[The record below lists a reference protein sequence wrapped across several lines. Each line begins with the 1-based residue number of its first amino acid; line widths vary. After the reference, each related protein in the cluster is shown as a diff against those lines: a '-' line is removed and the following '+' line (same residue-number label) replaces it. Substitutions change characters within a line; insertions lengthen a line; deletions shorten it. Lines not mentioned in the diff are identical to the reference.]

1 MRNLPRISP
10 LAGAGMIV
18 LVAIALVAIF
28 APLVAPYDPSLPDL
42 RARLA
47 PPAWTEAGTLS
58 HVLGTDHLGRD
69 ILSRLIFGS
78 RVALIVGFGGV
89 CIAAS
94 IGVVVGLIAG
104 YFGGKIDAVL
114 MAVVNTLLAVP
125 NILLYLTVL
134 AVFGQ
139 SLLLLI
145 IVIGCINWT
154 AFARVVRSEVMSM
167 RSRAFIES
175 STIIGQRLPVM
186 LIRHMLPNVFGS
198 IIVIATLN
206 VATIIILEAALSFLG
221 FGVQAPAVTWGGML
235 ADGRDYVATAWWLAS
250 FPGMMI
256 TLLTLSLIFIGDWLR
271 DVLDPRS
278 TR

>member
-1 MRNLPRISP
+1 MSNWPRISP
-10 LAGAGMIV
+10 LAGTGMLV
-18 LVAIALVAIF
+18 LVAFFLIAVF
-28 APLVAPYDPSLPDL
+28 APLVAPYDPGMPDL

-47 PPAWTEAGTLS
+47 PPSWTMDGTIAHL
-58 HVLGTDHLGRD
+58 LGTDHLGRD
-69 ILSRLIFGS
+69 ILSRLIYGS
-78 RVALIVGFGGV
+78 RIALIVGFGGV
-89 CIAAS
+89 CIAGT
-94 IGVVVGLIAG
+94 IGVFFGLVSG
-104 YFGGKIDAVL
+104 YFGGKVDAAV
-114 MAVVNTLLAVP
+114 MAVVNTLLAIP

-139 SLLLLI
+139 SILLLI

-154 AFARVVRSEVMSM
+154 GFARVVRGEVMSM

-175 STIIGQRLPVM
+175 STVIGQSRSVM
-186 LIRHMLPNVFGS
+186 LLRHMLPNVFGS

-221 FGVQAPAVTWGGML
+221 FGVQSPTVTWGGML
-235 ADGRDYVATAWWLAS
+235 ADGRDYVATAWWLAC
-250 FPGMMI
+250 FPGLMI

-278 TR
+278 SR